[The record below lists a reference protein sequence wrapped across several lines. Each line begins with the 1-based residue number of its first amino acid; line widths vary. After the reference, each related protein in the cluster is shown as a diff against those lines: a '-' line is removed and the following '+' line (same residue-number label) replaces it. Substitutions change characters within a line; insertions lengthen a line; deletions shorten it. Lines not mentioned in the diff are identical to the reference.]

1 MSRRAIQ
8 DDHHKRVQQLRT
20 YNFDPRLSKV
30 YLSAESEVPASISN
44 MPRRCQRAYIATFNN
59 NLKRW
64 GEVTFAMKA
73 AVKAAR
79 ATLEYLKDQA
89 RKASIPFDRY
99 VEWKENN
106 RSETLESGGLIV

>member
-1 MSRRAIQ
+1 MNRRAIQ
-8 DDHHKRVQQLRT
+8 DDHHKRVQQLET

-30 YLSAESEVPASISN
+30 YLSAEGEVPESVKN
-44 MPRRCQRAYIATFNN
+44 MPKRCRRAYIATFNN

-89 RKASIPFDRY
+89 RKKAIPFDKY
-99 VEWKENN
+99 IAWKENH